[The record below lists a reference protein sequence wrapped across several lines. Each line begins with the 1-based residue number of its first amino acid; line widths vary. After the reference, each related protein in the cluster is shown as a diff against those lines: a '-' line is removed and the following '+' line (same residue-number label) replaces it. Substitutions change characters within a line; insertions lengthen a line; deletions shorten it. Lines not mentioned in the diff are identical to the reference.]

1 MTLINRCDIL
11 LLAVILGAITMMK
24 KQRFNYLLRQI
35 SKSEKAFD
43 ELYDYYYLRIM
54 YRYSPSFGKTFV
66 EDCIQD
72 FFVKIMENGAASE
85 YIENPTVWVFT
96 CCENIIKTKLSKLR
110 KEVPLD
116 NDVEDKMQQIVV
128 DNMEI
133 LNGALKILDDIS
145 ARIIIYH
152 YYYGYSFKEL
162 AQLLGV
168 NYATVRKKHERAI
181 KKIKNF
187 LK

>member
-1 MTLINRCDIL
+1 
-11 LLAVILGAITMMK
+11 
-24 KQRFNYLLRQI
+24 
-35 SKSEKAFD
+35 
-43 ELYDYYYLRIM
+43 
-54 YRYSPSFGKTFV
+54 
-66 EDCIQD
+66 
-72 FFVKIMENGAASE
+72 MENGAASE